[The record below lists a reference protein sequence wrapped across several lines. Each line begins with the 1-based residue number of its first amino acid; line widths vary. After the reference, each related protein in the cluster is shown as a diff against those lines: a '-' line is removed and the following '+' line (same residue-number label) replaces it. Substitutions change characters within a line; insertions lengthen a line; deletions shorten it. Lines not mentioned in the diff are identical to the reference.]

1 MSTPTRILYLSYDG
15 MTDPL
20 GQSQVLPYLIGLTR
34 EGYSFTVL
42 SCEKPER
49 YEKYKDRIAQI
60 CRDNNIKWVPQMYT
74 KRPPVLS
81 TVMDTIK
88 MQRKANEIYQETP
101 YQIVHARG
109 HYITSLVARALQRKF
124 GVKYIFDMRGFWADE
139 RIDGNLWKLSNPLY
153 RTIYHFFK
161 RKELEFLENAD
172 QVITLTEV
180 AEKEIHSWTNIVNN
194 PVPITVIPCCADMD
208 TFSRSKVDHALQE
221 KIKQNLGITSTD
233 YIFLYLGSLGTWYM
247 LDEMLDFFKVLHT
260 QQPNAKLLFV
270 TNDNKDNILSALQ
283 KKSIDLKYVMIVNSS
298 FDDVPTYIS
307 LADSS
312 IFFIKPVYSK
322 KGSSPVK
329 QGELMSMGVPIVCNG
344 NVGDTAE
351 IVHKYHSGVVVED
364 FTQESYEKAARQL
377 LNTKFDPEA
386 IVQGALDFFSVKGG
400 VEKYLTVYK
409 KVLNK

>member
-1 MSTPTRILYLSYDG
+1 
-15 MTDPL
+15 
-20 GQSQVLPYLIGLTR
+20 
-34 EGYSFTVL
+34 
-42 SCEKPER
+42 
-49 YEKYKDRIAQI
+49 
-60 CRDNNIKWVPQMYT
+60 
-74 KRPPVLS
+74 
-81 TVMDTIK
+81 MDTIK

-180 AEKEIHSWTNIVNN
+180 AEKEIHSWTNIINN

-208 TFSRSKVDHALQE
+208 TFSRSKVDLALKE

-247 LDEMLDFFKVLHT
+247 LEEMLDFFKVLHT

-329 QGELMSMGVPIVCNG
+329 QGELMSMGVPIVCND
-344 NVGDTAE
+344 NVGDTGE
-351 IVHKYHSGVVVED
+351 IVRKYNSGVVVDD
-364 FTQESYEKAARQL
+364 FTEESYEKAAKEL
-377 LNTKFDPEA
+377 LNTRYDSAA
-386 IVQGALDFFSVKGG
+386 ITQGARDFFSVEEG
-400 VEKYLTVYK
+400 VKKYLETYK
-409 KVLNK
+409 KVLSN